1 MFLDFEYQLP
11 SGQVVL
17 VEAEVTEGMRGRA
30 QTTEFAGEPDE
41 DPVIELL
48 STTIE
53 GKDIFTNIVKEIDL
67 EGLWFRKFGSLEMI
81 NVLDDIQDLAWE
93 KYSVQLALATDLY
106 GLKTVEALF
115 K

>member
-1 MFLDFEYQLP
+1 MSLDFEYQLP

-17 VEAEVTEGMRGRA
+17 VEAEVTEGMRGMA

-53 GKDIFTNIVKEIDL
+53 GKDVDL
-67 EGLWFRKFGSLEMI
+67 EGLWFRKHRDITMI
-81 NVLDDIQDLAWE
+81 NVIEDMEDKAWE
-93 KYSVQLALATDLY
+93 EYSD
-106 GLKTVEALF
+106 
-115 K
+115 